1 MSDKAAFQDN
11 AGFPAAAI
19 PEAMNKFQSR
29 LLPAELITG
38 LPEIDA
44 QHEALFGRLAFLKDL
59 CLRTR
64 HLPLSEAEALLHDLR
79 EHYATETR
87 LAEAAGMDFSE
98 HARQHEVM
106 LLAVTKTLKEVV
118 EGRANVFGL
127 IRYLDYWFERHIA
140 EEDILLGPRSEPR
153 RSAMRL
159 QVADIE
165 CHDESI
171 YA

>member
-1 MSDKAAFQDN
+1 MSGESAFQEN
-11 AGFPAAAI
+11 SRFSAVAI
-19 PEAMNKFQSR
+19 PDSMNKFQSR

-38 LPEIDA
+38 LPEIDD

-64 HLPLSEAEALLHDLR
+64 HLPLSEAEALLQELR
-79 EHYATETR
+79 EHYETETR

-118 EGRANVFGL
+118 EGRANVFWL

-140 EEDILLGPRSEPR
+140 EEDVLLGPGSAPG
-153 RSAMRL
+153 RSALRR
-159 QVADIE
+159 QAADIE
-165 CHDESI
+165 FHDESI